1 MSWIVQIDTALETA
15 SVSIAFDGKL
25 VAEKMN
31 TTQKDHASFLQPSI
45 VELLAIATISIT
57 QIDAIA
63 VVNGPGSYTG
73 LRVGMA
79 SAKGLCYALNKPL
92 ITIGSLQI
100 MAAAAIEQVGKND
113 DDVLFCPMID
123 ARRMEVF
130 TAVYDQH
137 MNILTAPCA
146 LEITKD
152 LFVNWMLKK
161 RVYFFGNGAPKWK
174 INCSNENAHFIT
186 LENNSMIVSTLA
198 YQNFKRKEFASLAY
212 SEPAYIKDFF
222 SPLIS

>member
-1 MSWIVQIDTALETA
+1 MSWILQIDTALETA

-25 VAEKMN
+25 VAEKLN

-45 VELLAIATISIT
+45 VELLAVAAISIN

-92 ITIGSLQI
+92 ITIGSLELL
-100 MAAAAIEQVGKND
+100 AAVAIEQINEKGESI
-113 DDVLFCPMID
+113 LFCPMID
-123 ARRMEVF
+123 ARRLEVF
-130 TAVYDQH
+130 TAIYDQH
-137 MNILTAPCA
+137 MNVMTVPCA
-146 LEITKD
+146 IGLTEN

-161 RVYFFGNGAPKWK
+161 RLYFFGNGAPKWK
-174 INCSNENAHFIT
+174 LICSNDNAHFIT
-186 LENNSMIVSTLA
+186 VENNNVIVSSLA
-198 YQNFKRKEFASLAY
+198 NIKYNKKEFASLAY
-212 SEPAYIKDFF
+212 SEPAYLKEFY
-222 SPLIS
+222 SPLTS

>member
-1 MSWIVQIDTALETA
+1 MSWILQIDTALETA

-25 VAEKMN
+25 VAEKLN

-45 VELLAIATISIT
+45 VELLAVAAISIN

-92 ITIGSLQI
+92 ITIGSLELL
-100 MAAAAIEQVGKND
+100 ATVAIEQINEKGESIF
-113 DDVLFCPMID
+113 FCPMID
-123 ARRMEVF
+123 ARRLEVF
-130 TAVYDQH
+130 TAIYDQH
-137 MNILTAPCA
+137 MNVMTVPCA
-146 LEITKD
+146 IELTEN

-161 RVYFFGNGAPKWK
+161 RLYFFGNGAPKWK
-174 INCSNENAHFIT
+174 LICSNDNALFIT
-186 LENNSMIVSTLA
+186 VENNNVIVSSLA
-198 YQNFKRKEFASLAY
+198 NIKYNKKEFASLVY
-212 SEPAYIKDFF
+212 SEPAYLKEFY
-222 SPLIS
+222 SPLTS

>member
-1 MSWIVQIDTALETA
+1 MSWILHLDIALETA

-45 VELLAIATISIT
+45 AELLATTNMSIK
-57 QIDAIA
+57 QIDAVS
-63 VVNGPGSYTG
+63 VVDGPGSYTG

-92 ITIGSLQI
+92 ITIGSLQL
-100 MAAAAIEQVGKND
+100 MAATAIEQLHTED
-113 DDVLFCPMID
+113 DAILYCPMID

-130 TAVYDQH
+130 TAVYNQQ
-137 MNILTAPCA
+137 MIEIAAPCA
-146 LEITKD
+146 IVLLKD
-152 LFVNWMLKK
+152 LFVKPMLTNSL
-161 RVYFFGNGAPKWK
+161 YFFGNGSLKWK
-174 INCSNENAHFIT
+174 LICRNENAHFIT
-186 LENNSMIVSTLA
+186 VDNNNMIVSILA
-198 YQNFKRKEFASLAY
+198 YQKFIKKEFANLAY

-222 SPLIS
+222 SPLNS

>member
-1 MSWIVQIDTALETA
+1 MSWILQIHTALETA

-31 TTQKDHASFLQPSI
+31 TSQKDHASFLHPSI
-45 VELLAIATISIT
+45 VELLAIATISIK

-100 MAAAAIEQVGKND
+100 MAAAAIKQLDKND
-113 DDVLFCPMID
+113 ESILYCPMID

-130 TAVYDQH
+130 TAVYDKH
-137 MNILTAPCA
+137 MSIFTAACA
-146 LEITKD
+146 IELSED
-152 LFVNWMLKK
+152 LFVNYMLNKK
-161 RVYFFGNGAPKWK
+161 MYFFGNGTQKWRT
-174 INCSNENAHFIT
+174 ICSNKNADFIT
-186 LENNSMIVSTLA
+186 VENNSMIVSALA
-198 YQNFKRKEFASLAY
+198 YQSFKTNKFASLAY
-212 SEPAYIKDFF
+212 SEPTYLKDFF
-222 SPLIS
+222 SPLNS